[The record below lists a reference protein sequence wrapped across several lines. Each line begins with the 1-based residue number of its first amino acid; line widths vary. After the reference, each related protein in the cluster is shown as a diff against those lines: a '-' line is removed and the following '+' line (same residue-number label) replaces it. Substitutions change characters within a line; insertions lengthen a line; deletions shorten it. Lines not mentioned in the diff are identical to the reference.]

1 MYYTYILKSKK
12 DNQYYIGYTND
23 LDSRLK
29 LHNANTV
36 QATKGLGPWEIFHS
50 EQFQTEKEAVNREK
64 QIKSWK
70 SRKAIERLKFT
81 RPRPSRDEVGKQNR
95 GSSTFSRDNIE
106 ITTHAEENKKY
117 DSKI

>member
-70 SRKAIERLKFT
+70 SRKAIERLKF
-81 RPRPSRDEVGKQNR
+81 KQNR

-106 ITTHAEENKKY
+106 ITAHAEENKKY

>member
-50 EQFQTEKEAVNREK
+50 EQFQTEKEAVNRER

-70 SRKAIERLKFT
+70 SRKAVERLKF
-81 RPRPSRDEVGKQNR
+81 KQNR
-95 GSSTFSRDNIE
+95 GSSTFSRDNLE
-106 ITTHAEENKKY
+106 IIKHAVAESETRE
-117 DSKI
+117 DS